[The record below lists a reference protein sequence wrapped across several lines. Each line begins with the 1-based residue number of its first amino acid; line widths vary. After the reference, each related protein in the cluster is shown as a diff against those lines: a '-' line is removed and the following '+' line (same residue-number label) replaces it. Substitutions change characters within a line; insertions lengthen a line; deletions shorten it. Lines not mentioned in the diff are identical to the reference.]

1 MAARVLPAYMRLQE
15 VNKQMLAE
23 VKTTALAL
31 NYCYFDINTEC
42 GLGLVSPD
50 SKLCAK
56 CVANAYADI
65 VRI

>member
-1 MAARVLPAYMRLQE
+1 MAARVLPAYVSVKE
-15 VNKQMLAE
+15 VNKQMEAE
-23 VKTTALAL
+23 VKTTANTL

-42 GLGLVSPD
+42 ELGLVSPD

-65 VRI
+65 VRV